1 MSDTGEAFLTSNTVQ
16 APEKIE
22 RLFMENNLLR
32 IMGYLFCHD
41 PRAAVKHTEPI
52 TGIDKVFKKQ
62 ISIEPNPNYGQP
74 GPADFKVFLAILK
87 KLSDYGRPVPNKVYF
102 SQMELARLTDRSWGG
117 RTGKDFIHSLY
128 TLAHTRITMPF
139 YRPGKEEPFI
149 ANFSIPSEF
158 GIQPKGSGI
167 ESCEITIPEYV
178 QRSLD
183 DRFFSC
189 LNYNRIR
196 GVPTIQA
203 TLYIRLFHHFSNLAE
218 NGTQNSVQVRKRYD
232 DICKS
237 WLGGLTVHTHKSKIL
252 NAQLGMHLN
261 ALVADK
267 FLRSFSIDRNAAD
280 DGFNITF
287 IPGSGF
293 RDDYNRF
300 YKGRFQNEL
309 QFKFYEEQENIGHPM
324 ELVRRFHEQ
333 RTGEKITASHVTT
346 GEQQYALTLIKELT
360 FEGAQAFVEYGVK
373 RARAANY
380 AVNSLAGLKTYYGD
394 FLKNRDAITK
404 AKEAAAARLQKEQD
418 ERDAAAYDQYRRD
431 KADRLFA
438 DAPAAIQES
447 IQAAAVVR
455 AKANGGILGRTGSSL
470 VVRMERDKLIDEHF
484 GIPNMDRWLAN
495 RKLN

>member
-1 MSDTGEAFLTSNTVQ
+1 MSATKEISFSPNNEQTSAKV
-16 APEKIE
+16 E

-52 TGIDKVFKKQ
+52 TDIDKILKKQ
-62 ISIEPNPNYGQP
+62 ISIEPNPTYGQP

-117 RTGKDFIHSLY
+117 RTGKDCIHSLY

-139 YRPGKEEPFI
+139 YRPVKDEPFI

-167 ESCEITIPEYV
+167 ESCEITIPDYV

-237 WLGGLTVHTHKSKIL
+237 WLGGLTVHTHKSKIM

-280 DGFNITF
+280 DGFNVTF

-300 YKGRFQNEL
+300 YRGRFQNEL

-324 ELVRRFHEQ
+324 ELVRRFHEH
-333 RTGEKITASHVTT
+333 RTGEKITASHVTAS
-346 GEQQYALTLIKELT
+346 EQQYALTLIKELT

-394 FLKNRDAITK
+394 FRKNRDAITK

-447 IQAAAVVR
+447 VQAAAVVR
-455 AKANGGILGRTGSSL
+455 AKTNGGILGRAGSSL
-470 VVRMERDKLIDEHF
+470 IVRMERDKLIDEHF
-484 GIPNMDRWLAN
+484 WIPTMDQWLAN

>member
-1 MSDTGEAFLTSNTVQ
+1 MIAKDTNSTTASATQT
-16 APEKIE
+16 PEKVE

-41 PRAAVKHTEPI
+41 PRAAVTHTEPI
-52 TGIDKVFKKQ
+52 TDIDKILKKQ
-62 ISIEPNPNYGQP
+62 ISIEPNPSYGQP

-87 KLSDYGRPVPNKVYF
+87 KLSDYGRPIPNKVYF

-139 YRPGKEEPFI
+139 YRPGKDEPFI

-167 ESCEITIPEYV
+167 ESCEITIPDYV

-218 NGTQNSVQVRKRYD
+218 SGTQNSVQLRKRYD

-237 WLGGLTVHTHKSKIL
+237 WLGGLTVHAHKSKIL
-252 NAQLGMHLN
+252 NAQLGTHLN

-267 FLRSFSIDRNAAD
+267 FLRSFSIEKTAAK

-309 QFKFYEEQENIGHPM
+309 QFKFYEEQESIGHPM

-333 RTGEKITASHVTT
+333 RTGEKVTASHVTM
-346 GEQQYALTLIKELT
+346 GEQKYALTLIKEIT

-373 RARAANY
+373 RARTTGY
-380 AVNSLAGLKTYYGD
+380 HVNTLAGLKTYYGD
-394 FLKNRDAITK
+394 FLKDREVIAK
-404 AKEAAAARLQKEQD
+404 AKEAASARLQKEQD
-418 ERDAAAYDQYRRD
+418 ERNKAAYDQYRRD
-431 KADRLFA
+431 KAEQLFA
-438 DAPAAIQES
+438 AASGDIQES
-447 IQAAAVVR
+447 ILAAATER
-455 AKANGGILGRTGSSL
+455 SKASGGILGREGSTL
-470 VVRMERDKLIDEHF
+470 IMRMERDKIVAEQF
-484 GIPNMDRWLAN
+484 GIPTMDQWLTTREPN
-495 RKLN
+495 